1 MLALLDFANEWVERG
16 GLAVLTLII
25 FAETGLLVGF
35 FLPGDSLL
43 FFAGFLSSTGVL
55 PPIQWVSLA
64 SVLAAVIGDQV
75 GYSIGRTFGPSL
87 FNRPK
92 RRFFDPANVRRA
104 EAFFERHGAKTIV
117 LARFVPI
124 VRTFVPTIAGVSNMT
139 YRTFVTYNVI
149 GGVIWGAGCTLLG
162 YFLGEIEFVEKNF
175 EIFAILIVLL
185 STLPI
190 FLEFWRHRRRHRAD

>member
-1 MLALLDFANEWVERG
+1 
-16 GLAVLTLII
+16 
-25 FAETGLLVGF
+25 
-35 FLPGDSLL
+35 
-43 FFAGFLSSTGVL
+43 
-55 PPIQWVSLA
+55 PIQWVSLA

-92 RRFFDPANVRRA
+92 SRLFDPANVRRA

-162 YFLGEIEFVEKNF
+162 YFLGEIEVVEKNF